1 MVTVALTA
9 YPARHVLVDLGVEK
23 DASSYVRSVDDVW
36 RYSAH
41 PADYLSPPAA
51 SAPFHWLARVGID
64 VGLLSREL
72 ALRGVGPITF
82 VKDFGSTAALM
93 LTVASPR
100 VSDVEIEIVWD
111 PPWNK
116 SHLSERGRDLL
127 RSWGVA
133 A

>member
-1 MVTVALTA
+1 MTLDRSPETENLWQALEEVND
-9 YPARHVLVDLGVEK
+9 PEFPMSLIDLGLVYGITREG
-23 DASSYVRSVDDVW
+23 S
-36 RYSAH
+36 
-41 PADYLSPPAA
+41 
-51 SAPFHWLARVGID
+51 RVH
-64 VGLLSREL
+64 VQ
-72 ALRGVGPITF
+72 ITF
-82 VKDFGSTAALM
+82 TAMGCPAMEMILNDVRAR
-93 LTVASPR
+93 LKREPG